1 MKVFIFT
8 FRVDNNVILVGG
20 MQVDSDNLV
29 SSTALN
35 KLIIEDTWEVGI
47 RGIRGY
53 VGQLLGWWE
62 LLLLT
67 HLQKLPKIFL
77 FWVFTSF
84 TNKFA
89 LISPNIQTTFF
100 ST

>member
-35 KLIIEDTWEVGI
+35 KLIIEDT
-47 RGIRGY
+47 
-53 VGQLLGWWE
+53 
-62 LLLLT
+62 
-67 HLQKLPKIFL
+67 
-77 FWVFTSF
+77 
-84 TNKFA
+84 
-89 LISPNIQTTFF
+89 
-100 ST
+100 